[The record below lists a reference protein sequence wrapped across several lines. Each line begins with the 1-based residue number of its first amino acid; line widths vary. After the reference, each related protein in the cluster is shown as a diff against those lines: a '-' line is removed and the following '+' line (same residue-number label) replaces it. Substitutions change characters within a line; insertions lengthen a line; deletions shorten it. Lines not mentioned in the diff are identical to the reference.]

1 MTQNDEKKF
10 AIFMAMLGTAFER
23 GELSTAKIE
32 MYFEFLSDLHIDAV
46 ERGVKGIIAT
56 RKFPS
61 FPTIAEIR
69 EAALGGDAQSEG
81 AALIAWGEAVRLIS
95 AGQRSQD
102 ERINEAIVLAFGSW
116 QRFGQTNPEME
127 ASDRKHFI
135 ACFKSIE
142 HRRREALALNGG
154 VEAKQLTEGGA
165 RRLREA
171 REGGG
176 A

>member
-116 QRFGQTNPEME
+116 QRFGQTDPAME
-127 ASDRKHFI
+127 ASDRAHFI
-135 ACFKSIE
+135 RCFKAVD
-142 HRRREALALNGG
+142 HRYQVRFALDDGFEPKRLADG
-154 VEAKQLTEGGA
+154 T